1 MLTKEMIMAAQK
13 QFSGNDFPGL
23 VKAFLEMGIVAN
35 TVNIK
40 EGQATYQTFEGQ
52 EVELPAYR
60 VESVAGR
67 VDEDYFIQQ
76 LRKHQN
82 QETDFPTF
90 CQDTAA
96 SGIYKWDVDLLA
108 KTCSYFDLEN
118 KLVYTEA
125 IPV

>member
-1 MLTKEMIMAAQK
+1 MLTKEMIMAAQEL
-13 QFSGNDFPGL
+13 FSGNDFPGL

-40 EGQATYQTFEGQ
+40 EGQATYQTAEGQ

-76 LRKHQN
+76 LRKHQK

-108 KTCSYFDLEN
+108 KTCSYFDLDN

>member
-1 MLTKEMIMAAQK
+1 MITKEMIMAAQD

-40 EGQATYQTFEGQ
+40 EGKATYLTADGQ
-52 EVELPAYR
+52 ALALPAYQ
-60 VESVAGR
+60 VEAVAGE
-67 VDEDYFIQQ
+67 VDEAYFIQQ
-76 LRKHQN
+76 LRKHQK

-90 CQDTAA
+90 CQDTAK

>member
-1 MLTKEMIMAAQK
+1 MLTKEMIMAAQEL
-13 QFSGNDFPGL
+13 FSGNDFPGL

-40 EGQATYQTFEGQ
+40 EGQATYLTVEGQ
-52 EVELPAYR
+52 EVELPAYQ
-60 VESVAGR
+60 VEAVAEK

-90 CQDTAA
+90 CQNTAA
-96 SGIYKWDVDLLA
+96 SGIYKWDVDLLV